1 MDEPGSV
8 WLLNKGVLVCRW
20 LRGCGLQREQQMDGD
35 VARTGAPCLP
45 AAIRHTL
52 MIMSHLL
59 PGRQA
64 ASAALSSKTGSTTP
78 IPFSRP
84 SPETPV
90 DRLCRNPFFHQFCTS
105 LFPSPSFH
113 LLHLWSSCRPFP
125 ALSSSSACFHL
136 AFPLTSPHS
145 SLPSMCTC
153 NMFSCPGLMG
163 SAISQSHTFLLLNCD
178 DLNQLCHA
186 LLKTIVSLSSNYVQ
200 ALGRS
205 PLSSGTH
212 NNKLQQPVNC
222 GVSALINC

>member
-20 LRGCGLQREQQMDGD
+20 LRGCRLQREQQMDGD

-90 DRLCRNPFFHQFCTS
+90 DRLCRNPFFHQFALSFAFLRLPSTCFTFRVPVDRFLVS
-105 LFPSPSFH
+105 LHP
-113 LLHLWSSCRPFP
+113 LLAFILLSLSRRFTVLVPRCALVTCSP
-125 ALSSSSACFHL
+125 ALA
-136 AFPLTSPHS
+136 
-145 SLPSMCTC
+145 
-153 NMFSCPGLMG
+153 
-163 SAISQSHTFLLLNCD
+163 
-178 DLNQLCHA
+178 
-186 LLKTIVSLSSNYVQ
+186 
-200 ALGRS
+200 
-205 PLSSGTH
+205 
-212 NNKLQQPVNC
+212 
-222 GVSALINC
+222 